1 MDFNLTDEQRMIQES
16 ARRFVAEHYGVHR
29 ASGDGSGAARWRSLA
44 DLGFLSIGQ
53 PEEFGGIGGAVEIA
67 IVCREFGRG
76 PVLEPYISTA
86 LFAAQIIAR
95 AGELEK
101 NRELL
106 ESIASGERIVSVAYR
121 DADEAGEVGSVA
133 TLAHS
138 VGDEFVLTGRK
149 SLVLAA
155 PEADLLIVSALAEG
169 RDDWMGDLTWFLV
182 DPAQEGVTIKPL
194 RLVDG
199 STCGEVTLDRVKVN
213 SSKVLGREHKGLEA
227 LQQALR
233 YATLGACS
241 EVSGLCMAALDITSE
256 YIKTRKQFGNAL
268 SSFQAL
274 RHKVADMA
282 INCEMA
288 KAAVHKLIASFQA
301 PELHDPEMTQ
311 SLAKFVLDEIGQ
323 RVCSEAIQLH
333 GAMGL
338 TEECAIGRYYARA
351 TLIRSLYGATS
362 SHLTNYA
369 RLLIAGLEQTSDQH

>member
-16 ARRFVAEHYGVHR
+16 ACRFVSEHYASHR
-29 ASGDGSGAARWRSLA
+29 AHGEGSSAARWRALGE
-44 DLGFLSIGQ
+44 LGFLSIGQ
-53 PEEFGGIGGAVEIA
+53 PEEFGGIGDAVEIA
-67 IVCREFGRG
+67 VVCQEFGRG
-76 PVLEPYISTA
+76 PVLEPYIGTA

-95 AGELEK
+95 AGEPEK
-101 NRELL
+101 ARELL
-106 ESIASGERIVSVAYR
+106 AAIASGERIVSVAYR
-121 DADEAGEVGSVA
+121 DADVAGEVGSVA
-133 TLAHS
+133 TLAHC
-138 VGDEFVLTGRK
+138 VGDEFILTGRK

-182 DPAQEGVTIKPL
+182 DPAQDGVTIKPL

-199 STCGEVTLDRVKVN
+199 SWCGEVWLDHAKV
-213 SSKVLGREHKGLEA
+213 SASRVLGSAHKGLDA

-256 YIKTRKQFGNAL
+256 YIKTRKQFGNTL

-274 RHKVADMA
+274 RHKIADMA
-282 INCEMA
+282 IDCEMA
-288 KAAVHKLIASFQA
+288 KAAVHKLVASFQA

-323 RVCSEAIQLH
+323 RVCSQAIQLH

-338 TEECAIGRYYARA
+338 TEECTIGRYYARA

-369 RLLIAGLEQTSDQH
+369 KLLSARLEQATNQH